1 MTVLAAKLLS
11 QAAFERK
18 KRQGVLE
25 LAQRRMAGIASGKAS
40 IKVPA
45 AQVAAVAAR
54 VQLTVH

>member
-25 LAQRRMAGIASGKAS
+25 LAQRRMAGKAS